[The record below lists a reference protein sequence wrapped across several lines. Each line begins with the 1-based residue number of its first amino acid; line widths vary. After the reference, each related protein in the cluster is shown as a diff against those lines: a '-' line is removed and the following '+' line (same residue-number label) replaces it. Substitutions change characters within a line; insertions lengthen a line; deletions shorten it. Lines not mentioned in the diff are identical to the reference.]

1 MYPPETFQA
10 LLTTL
15 AELLRS
21 NGIRFHL
28 TGGLVSAWYNE
39 PRYTQDAD
47 LVVDQR
53 RITSAIDELLQAF
66 RQRGYLFHEP
76 SVRDAV
82 RQGRMFQIYDQQE
95 SLKADIY
102 PGELVA
108 GELDRSQE
116 IEIFPGT
123 TLPIVSRADL
133 AVAKLIWIRRGSHR
147 SRRDLRRILRQATDE
162 EREFI
167 DTQAQDRSLSDLLTE
182 VLAEPDEVD
191 G

>member
-21 NGIRFHL
+21 HGIRFHL
-28 TGGLVSAWYNE
+28 TGGIVSAWYNE

-47 LVVDQR
+47 LVVDQQ
-53 RITSAIDELLQAF
+53 RITSTIDELIQGF
-66 RQRGYLFHEP
+66 RQRDYLFHEP

-133 AVAKLIWIRRGSHR
+133 AVAKLIWISRGSHR
-147 SRRDLRRILRQATDE
+147 SRRDLRRILRQATEE

-167 DTQAQDRSLSDLLTE
+167 DTEAQERSLSDLLAE
-182 VLAEPDEVD
+182 VLSESD
-191 G
+191 GIDG